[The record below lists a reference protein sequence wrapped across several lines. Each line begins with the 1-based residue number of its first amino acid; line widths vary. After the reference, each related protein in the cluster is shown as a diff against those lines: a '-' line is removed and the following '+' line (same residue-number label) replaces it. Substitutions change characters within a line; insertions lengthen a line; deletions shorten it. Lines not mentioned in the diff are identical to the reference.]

1 MFLYLF
7 SKSSI
12 SDINSLYNSMEKDF
26 ISIEV
31 VGEPVF
37 NFPNSQTSKLKM
49 SCLKSIRGA
58 KLYQLS
64 IHVLEKV
71 F

>member
-1 MFLYLF
+1 
-7 SKSSI
+7 
-12 SDINSLYNSMEKDF
+12 MEKDF